1 MSRDTP
7 TNISRPKIDFVPP
20 VSVSVSALIK
30 YSISLVAPKNDAISR
45 RYFVPHK
52 SIDIAALTKEIDK
65 GQNKLRNYIH
75 DLTMEASKGFK
86 NNSSIFNEVILH

>member
-7 TNISRPKIDFVPP
+7 TNIAITKMDFVPP
-20 VSVSVSALIK
+20 VSVSVSALIT
-30 YSISLVAPKNDAISR
+30 YSISLDASKNHERSQK
-45 RYFVPHK
+45 YFLPHK
-52 SIDIAALTKEIDK
+52 SIDIAALTIKINK
-65 GQNKLRNYIH
+65 GKNKLRNYVQ